1 MFYPNDSIKIC
12 FEIGISIILL
22 LTCFIT
28 PLQFAFQEELDAL
41 EWFMIMNYTID
52 FIFLVDIVVQFNSAY
67 QNEVFEM
74 IDDRKMVAKNYLLT
88 WFFID
93 VLSILPLDLILK
105 YINHESHIDIHSIN
119 SDDTSNINEMAR
131 FTRVSKLYKLVK
143 ITRLFRLFKL
153 MKNKG
158 KII

>member
-1 MFYPNDSIKIC
+1 
-12 FEIGISIILL
+12 
-22 LTCFIT
+22 
-28 PLQFAFQEELDAL
+28 
-41 EWFMIMNYTID
+41 
-52 FIFLVDIVVQFNSAY
+52 
-67 QNEVFEM
+67 M